1 MALKKRQKLKKEL
14 GLFSVYAIATGT
26 TLSAGFFLL
35 PGIAAAQAGPAMVLA
50 YMLAAIPLIP
60 AMFSIVEL
68 CTAMPR
74 AGGVYYFLD
83 RSLGPLFGTIG
94 GMGTWLALIL
104 KVSFALMGM
113 GYYLAIFIPEIGSGH
128 IRSLAVVLALAI
140 GVLNLFGAKKS
151 GSLQIYL
158 VFFLLALLTLF
169 ICGGLPSVEPVHFE
183 NFFGAGFDTIIST
196 AGLVYISYVGVTTV
210 TSLSE
215 EVDQPEKNL
224 PRGVFLSLLTALA
237 IYGLGTAIMVGVLP
251 MDKLAGSMTPVAD
264 ATEVFLGK
272 PGLYILSFAAVL
284 AFTSVANAGTM
295 SASRY
300 PLALSRDNLLPKAFS
315 HLRDGVPVLSILVT
329 VGSIVLILLFLDP
342 LRIAKLASAFQ
353 LLLFSLICFTVIVMR
368 ESGLDSY
375 DPGYRAPFYPWLQ
388 LVGIFS
394 PLWFI
399 IEMGWLPTLFSLG
412 LILVGIIWYRT
423 YARLKVKRSGAIFH
437 IFARL
442 GRLSQNG
449 LDYELREIMKEKGLR
464 QQDPFDQIIA
474 HSLVVNLEE
483 RATFEDAVE
492 AVSGWFAERLGHF
505 PTEIGEQF
513 LEGTR
518 MGATPV
524 ARGIALPHFRTEG
537 IEHSCLAIVRAPR
550 GLKIEV
556 PHPLHPESQERHLVQ
571 AVFFLVSP
579 EGNPALHLRL
589 LAQIAGLVE
598 REGFAELWQR
608 ASNEQE
614 IKELIL
620 RDETFL
626 ALTLLPEGP
635 TAQLIGRT
643 LAQIRLPEGS
653 LVALLRRGEEMMV
666 PRSNTLLQGQD
677 RMTIIGE
684 PEAIRQLQRDYVTP
698 LAERLPDE

>member
-1 MALKKRQKLKKEL
+1 MPSARKHHKLKKEL
-14 GLFSVYAIATGT
+14 GLFNVYAIATGT

-35 PGIAAAQAGPAMVLA
+35 PGIAASQAGPAMVLA
-50 YMLAAIPLIP
+50 YMLAAIPLVP

-68 CTAMPR
+68 CTAMPK

-113 GYYLAIFIPEIGSGH
+113 GYYLAIFIPGIGEGH

-151 GSLQIYL
+151 GGLQSFL
-158 VFFLLALLTLF
+158 VFFLLLLLMVF
-169 ICGGLPSVEPVHFE
+169 VGGGLPNIEPVHFE
-183 NFFGAGFDTIIST
+183 GFFAAGFDSIIST

-215 EVDQPEKNL
+215 EVENPEKNL
-224 PRGVFLSLLTALA
+224 PRGVFLSLLTALLV
-237 IYGLGTAIMVGVLP
+237 YGLGTSVMVGVLP
-251 MDKLAGSMTPVAD
+251 LDQLSYTMTPVAD
-264 ATEVFLGK
+264 ATAVFLGK

-300 PLALSRDNLLPKAFS
+300 PLALSRDNLLPGVFS
-315 HLRDGVPVLSILVT
+315 RLRDGVPVLSILMT
-329 VGSIVLILLFLDP
+329 VGSIVMILLFLDP
-342 LRIAKLASAFQ
+342 LKIAKLASAFQ
-353 LLLFSLICFTVIVMR
+353 LLMFALICFTVIVMR

-375 DPGYRAPFYPWLQ
+375 DPGYRSPFYPWMQ
-388 LVGIFS
+388 LLGIFS

-399 IEMGWLPTLFSLG
+399 IEMGWMPTLFSLG
-412 LILVGIIWYRT
+412 LIIVGIIWYRS

-442 GRLSQNG
+442 GKLSQQG

-464 QQDPFDQIIA
+464 QKDPFDQIIA
-474 HSLVVNLEE
+474 DSYVLNIDE
-483 RATFEDAVE
+483 RTTFEDAVD

-505 PTEIGEQF
+505 PREIGEQF

-518 MGATPV
+518 VGATPV
-524 ARGIALPHFRTEG
+524 TRGIALPHFRTED
-537 IEHSCLAIVRAPR
+537 IERSFLAIVRAPR
-550 GLKIEV
+550 GLKIDV
-556 PHPLHPESQERHLVQ
+556 PHPLNPESHDSQLVQ

-579 EGNPALHLRL
+579 DANPALHLRL

-598 REGFAELWQR
+598 HEDFAELWQR
-608 ASNEQE
+608 ADNEQE
-614 IKELIL
+614 IKELLL
-620 RDETFL
+620 RDENCL
-626 ALTLLPEGP
+626 SLVLMGEGP
-635 TAQLIGRT
+635 TAQLIGRS
-643 LAQIRLPEGS
+643 LDQIRLPEGS
-653 LVALLRRGEEMMV
+653 LVALLRRGDEMMV
-666 PRSNTLLQGQD
+666 PRSNTLLMEND
-677 RMTIIGE
+677 RMTLIGE
-684 PEAIRQLQRDYVTP
+684 VDAIRQLQRDYLSDQV
-698 LAERLPDE
+698 LPGD

>member
-1 MALKKRQKLKKEL
+1 MARKKTAQKLKKEL

-35 PGIAAAQAGPAMVLA
+35 PGIAAQQAGPAMVLA
-50 YMLAAIPLIP
+50 YMLAAVPLIP

-94 GMGTWLALIL
+94 GMGTWLAMIL
-104 KVSFALMGM
+104 KVAFALMGM
-113 GYYLAIFIPEIGSGH
+113 GYYIALFVPEIGSGH
-128 IRSLAVVLALAI
+128 IRLVAIGLALAL

-151 GSLQIYL
+151 GKLQSLL
-158 VFFLLALLTLF
+158 VLFFLGMLVVF
-169 ICGGLPSVEPVHFE
+169 IGAGLPNLEPVHFE
-183 NFFGAGFDTIIST
+183 NFFSAGFSTIIST
-196 AGLVYISYVGVTTV
+196 AGLVYISYVGVTKV
-210 TSLSE
+210 AALSE
-215 EVDQPEKNL
+215 EVKNPEKNL
-224 PRGVFLSLLTALA
+224 PRGIFLSLATALL
-237 IYGLGTAIMVGVLP
+237 IYGLGTTVMVGVLP
-251 MDKLAGSMTPVAD
+251 LEKLTSTMTPVAD
-264 ATEVFLGK
+264 ATAVFLGR
-272 PGLYILSFAAVL
+272 PGLYIMSFAAIL

-300 PLALSRDNLLPKAFS
+300 PLALSRDSLLPQAFS
-315 HLRDGVPVLSILVT
+315 RLRDGVPVLSILLT
-329 VGSIVLILLFLDP
+329 VGSIVLILAFLDP

-353 LLLFSLICFTVIVMR
+353 LLMFALVCFTVIVMR
-368 ESGLDSY
+368 ESGLESY

-388 LVGIFS
+388 LIGIFS

-412 LILVGIIWYRT
+412 LIIVCIIWYRS

-442 GRLSQNG
+442 GRLSQQG

-474 HSLVVNLEE
+474 DAFFVSHEQRISFEE
-483 RATFEDAVE
+483 AVE
-492 AVSGWFAERLGHF
+492 SVGGWFAERLGHF
-505 PTEIGEQF
+505 PAEICEQF

-518 MGATPV
+518 TGATPV
-524 ARGIALPHFRTEG
+524 ARGVALPHFRADN
-537 IEHSCLAIVRAPR
+537 IDRSYLAIVRAPR

-556 PHPLHPESQERHLVQ
+556 AHPLQPGSHDSQLVQ

-579 EGNPALHLRL
+579 ENNPALHLRL

-598 REGFAELWQR
+598 REGFAELWQQ

-614 IKELIL
+614 IKELVL
-620 RDETFL
+620 RDENCL
-626 ALTLLPEGP
+626 SLVLRQDGP

-653 LVALLRRGEEMMV
+653 LVALLRRGDEMMV
-666 PRSNTLLQGQD
+666 PRSNTQLLEHD

-684 PEAIRQLQRDYVTP
+684 PEAVRQLQRDY
-698 LAERLPDE
+698 LAEPAEV